1 MAIEIVIFL
10 IYFRSKKLVKPEDTD
25 QLTTIILYQETQNQ
39 DLSIFYI
46 FTQVLSPQRWRRIVK
61 LLQWQLLIVKCQPQY
76 QLFFHPLVPL
86 LVNLIF
92 NFQCIKV
99 VKRKLKQINLKTS
112 KKRIIMN
119 YFDSKDCCRLM
130 LYYCILKTAVF
141 AFFNQYHNVIISYA
155 WKQKYYI
162 FRCTRF
168 CDTD

>member
-25 QLTTIILYQETQNQ
+25 QLATIILYHETQNQ

-130 LYYCILKTAVF
+130 LYYCILINNSLPKPIVRIK
-141 AFFNQYHNVIISYA
+141 N
-155 WKQKYYI
+155 I
-162 FRCTRF
+162 FYT
-168 CDTD
+168 